1 MIVFKVL
8 ESKKTESDI
17 NIHPMIERS
26 LNCKFILG
34 EDIYEM

>member
-26 LNCKFILG
+26 LNCKLILG
-34 EDIYEM
+34 EDMYEM